1 MNEPLGVPQAKKL
14 IQHILRTGSVAFSS
28 HALEEMRNDDLTTQ
42 DCVNILRAG
51 VLDPPE
57 YTKGTWRYRLRGGG
71 ICVVAAFRSER
82 ELVVVT
88 AWRIRR

>member
-1 MNEPLGVPQAKKL
+1 MKEPLGVHEAKKL
-14 IQHILRTGSVAFSS
+14 IRAILQSGRVAFSG
-28 HALEEMRNDDLTTQ
+28 HALEEMENDDLTTQ

-51 VLDPPE
+51 TVEPPE
-57 YTKGTWRYRLRGGG
+57 FEKGSWRYRARGGW
-71 ICVVAAFRSER
+71 ICVVVAFRSER